1 MPNHNP
7 DHKLPFERSG
17 PWASDTGTGHGVDD
31 LAVRL
36 SELARDLQRGDDT
49 GDTLTR
55 IVTSAVALIPGAAQ
69 GSISAVTGTQ
79 VASRA
84 HSGDLARRVDALQT
98 QTGQG
103 PCLDAVRYQDTVR
116 VPDMAAEDRWPMFAP
131 RALAAG
137 AGSMLAFEL
146 YVDANNLGALNLFA
160 HYAGAFDD
168 ESEHVSEHERR

>member
-36 SELARDLQRGDDT
+36 SELAGDLQRGDDT

-55 IVTSAVALIPGAAQ
+55 VVTSAVALIPGAAQ

-79 VASRA
+79 VTSRA
-84 HSGDLARRVDALQT
+84 HSGDLA
-98 QTGQG
+98 
-103 PCLDAVRYQDTVR
+103 
-116 VPDMAAEDRWPMFAP
+116 
-131 RALAAG
+131 
-137 AGSMLAFEL
+137 
-146 YVDANNLGALNLFA
+146 
-160 HYAGAFDD
+160 
-168 ESEHVSEHERR
+168 